1 MGTLV
6 DSQRPW
12 LWTQADLLWHSCLFP
27 WLSALEPFT
36 EGSGPA
42 GFCSTPLAHGTL
54 TDSCFSNGQAVVY
67 QVLSPGLS
75 VLCVSTQPPV
85 FCKPASWPWI
95 PPKGCHAAPGVLPSP
110 KIARDSV
117 ILHLCEDIVRCK
129 CLPQLLPGTSNLCK
143 YFSWLHSPLQDTW
156 VMKGQS
162 WAGEGIWNKISF

>member
-36 EGSGPA
+36 EGSGPG

-54 TDSCFSNGQAVVY
+54 TDSCLSNGQAVVY

-95 PPKGCHAAPGVLPSP
+95 PPKAHPSSHSDIKGP
-110 KIARDSV
+110 VHQQWQHRKLDLGMKDKERS
-117 ILHLCEDIVRCK
+117 LLSHLTPEVNWKLI
-129 CLPQLLPGTSNLCK
+129 QTSC
-143 YFSWLHSPLQDTW
+143 
-156 VMKGQS
+156 
-162 WAGEGIWNKISF
+162 